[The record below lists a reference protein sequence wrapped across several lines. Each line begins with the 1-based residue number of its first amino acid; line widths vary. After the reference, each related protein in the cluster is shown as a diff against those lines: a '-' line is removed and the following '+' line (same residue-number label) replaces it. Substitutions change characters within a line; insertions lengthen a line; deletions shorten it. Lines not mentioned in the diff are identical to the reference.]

1 MERGASV
8 QVRLYL
14 TFVVAHAC
22 SIIPSIKTHA
32 FYISTLSVLQ
42 LFPALSVL
50 FSVRSIQCFCYMLL
64 FLSIEVGGILFH

>member
-1 MERGASV
+1 MAVAVVERLLRGASV

-22 SIIPSIKTHA
+22 SIIPSIKTHV

-50 FSVRSIQCFCYMLL
+50 FSVRRI
-64 FLSIEVGGILFH
+64 

>member
-50 FSVRSIQCFCYMLL
+50 FSVRSK
-64 FLSIEVGGILFH
+64 

>member
-1 MERGASV
+1 MAVAVVERLLRGASV

-22 SIIPSIKTHA
+22 SIIPSIKTHV

-50 FSVRSIQCFCYMLL
+50 FSVRSI
-64 FLSIEVGGILFH
+64 

>member
-1 MERGASV
+1 MAVAVVERGASV

-50 FSVRSIQCFCYMLL
+50 FSVRSI
-64 FLSIEVGGILFH
+64 